1 MAKSK
6 RPKQLVV
13 RYKETDK
20 NTGEIFEGERVIP
33 EDIGAVRD
41 LWIELTKEVKVLE
54 GLKKR
59 LREHIEANYLDDSG
73 EADAGAGY
81 KFKLSSAA
89 YTSYDVH
96 ALNRVLDP
104 DTFIDLVKA
113 DNAKVKAYLKEG
125 VKRGDIDPAVS
136 KELANTKIIDRVQS
150 VFRLD
155 TPA

>member
-1 MAKSK
+1 MAKAK
-6 RPKQLVV
+6 RPKMLTVK
-13 RYKETDK
+13 YNEIDK
-20 NTGEIFEGERVIP
+20 NTGEVFEGERVIP
-33 EDIGAVRD
+33 EDITAIRD
-41 LWIELTKEVKVLE
+41 LWIELTKETKVLS
-54 GLKKR
+54 GLKDR

-73 EADAGAGY
+73 EADAGAGF
-81 KFKLSSAA
+81 KFKRSSST

-113 DNAKVKAYLKEG
+113 DNAKVKAYLKDA
-125 VKRGDIDPAVS
+125 VKRADIDPAIT
-136 KELANTKIIDRVQS
+136 KELADTKIIDRVQS